1 MMSRLVAAL
10 GYVSLFG
17 VAIVFAF
24 AVYYSIP
31 NGGN

>member
-1 MMSRLVAAL
+1 MISRLVAAL
-10 GYVSLFG
+10 GYISLLGIVVVSA
-17 VAIVFAF
+17 V